1 MIGDFSKITGHN
13 ENGRKMMW
21 NVEISMLLK
30 FDVLGWKKGTIK
42 SEMLPCTSYREW
54 RLAKKKIQYSKVQCW
69 GQNQLRRNQCRKVPD
84 KPFLSRKEKN
94 AGKLKLGKKY
104 YATSSRKRLFNL
116 SSKRFS
122 SDETTKPASSNPTS
136 GMLNWPHPTR
146 TMAIWINL
154 VQLSSGWVGPTS
166 SNSPS
171 GELDRPCLTRHQ
183 ASWISFIRLAIRQP
197 GSIPHHA
204 LSFHSLELA
213 P

>member
-1 MIGDFSKITGHN
+1 MDYGSWLVIFSKITLHN
-13 ENGRKMMW
+13 ENGRKDGSFDNLFLLFKQMLW

-84 KPFLSRKEKN
+84 KPFFSRKEKN
-94 AGKLKLGKKY
+94 AGKLKLCKKY

-171 GELDRPCLTRHQ
+171 
-183 ASWISFIRLAIRQP
+183 ASWID
-197 GSIPHHA
+197 HV
-204 LSFHSLELA
+204 
-213 P
+213 